1 MFSACV
7 LVACLSI
14 ALPGSPQAGPPQPPA
29 GLRGTVT
36 ALGGEVLL
44 PGATVVATPEGGG
57 EARTVASDDHGRFRF
72 AGLPAGRW
80 RVSASLP
87 GFQDAAAADVPVE
100 SGRETEV
107 TLDLALAAVTETV
120 TVRPVVRLDIGASLG
135 SSGSVDAAQL
145 QQAPLGEVSV
155 QAALPLVPGVV
166 RGPDGISV
174 KGGRPTQSSLLVGD
188 ADTTDPAVG
197 DVEFRLPGDAVAQI
211 EVLPNPYAVEFGR
224 FSSGV
229 TVIQPRRGGNA
240 WRLSL
245 SDINPAVR
253 TKRGR
258 VFTPLGVESFQPRVA
273 AGGPLVR
280 DRLFVAE
287 SLQLRY
293 TDRDMRSR
301 PQSDRVRRQGLAS
314 FTRLDARLAPG
325 QTVTAM
331 LSLLPERRRSANL
344 GTFDPPE
351 AAANTRHN
359 IYHANLGAEN
369 ALGST
374 LMLESLLHLKHYGI
388 RTGGQG
394 ELPMVLTT
402 TERAGNFF
410 NSQERVAR
418 GWQWRETLSGVV
430 TGPGGAHFLKAGL
443 DLERKTLSAWSRSR
457 PVVVLGPGGETTRT
471 IGFEGG
477 DRLAAEG
484 TDVAGFVQD
493 RWQPREGLVVEAGL
507 RADRDGVLR
516 TTTVSPRAGVR
527 ASFGRVTVGGG
538 VGRFVERTPL
548 VAGAFES
555 FESRTET
562 WFGDRGTAIDGP
574 TTYAPRLAGGRFDPA
589 RALTWHAEYH
599 QRLTDALSV
608 RASVLDRRGSHEL
621 VVDPEAGP
629 VPGQAW
635 VTLDDSGR
643 SRYREAAF
651 GVHYARASA
660 ITADV
665 SYVRSSARAVIS
677 SLGAYFAS
685 LRDPIV
691 REPQYGRAD
700 ADVPHRVIGQV
711 RGQVGAWRASAVL
724 ELRNGLPYSAV
735 DAWQDYVGPVNG
747 AGRLRW
753 YQALDLQVDRRVR
766 IGKLRPAIGVQVFN
780 ALDRFNP
787 RDVQRNAADPAFGSL
802 YNSDPVRFRV
812 MVRF

>member
-1 MFSACV
+1 
-7 LVACLSI
+7 
-14 ALPGSPQAGPPQPPA
+14 
-29 GLRGTVT
+29 VT

-44 PGATVVATPEGGG
+44 PGAVVAATPEGGG
-57 EARTVASDDHGRFRF
+57 ATRTVLTDDHGRFRLP
-72 AGLPAGRW
+72 GLPTGRW
-80 RVSASLP
+80 RLSASLA
-87 GFQDAAAADVPVE
+87 GFQEAAAEATVE
-100 SGRETEV
+100 AGRETEV
-107 TLDLALAAVTETV
+107 ALDLALAQVTETV
-120 TVRPVVRLDIGASLG
+120 VVRPEVRLDFGASLG
-135 SSGSVDAAQL
+135 SSGIVEAAQL
-145 QQAPLGEVSV
+145 QEAPLGEVSV

-174 KGGRPTQSSLLVGD
+174 KGGRPTQSSLMVGD
-188 ADTTDPAVG
+188 ADATDPAVG

-229 TVIQPRRGGNA
+229 TVIQPRRGGQA

-258 VFTPLGVESFQPRVA
+258 LFTPLGVESFQPRVA
-273 AGGPLVR
+273 INGPVVPE
-280 DRLFVAE
+280 RLFLAQ

-293 TDRDMRSR
+293 TDRDIRSR

-314 FTRLDARLAPG
+314 FTRLDARVAPG

-331 LSLLPERRRSANL
+331 LSVLPERRRSANL

-351 AAANTRHN
+351 VAANTRHD
-359 IYHANLGAEN
+359 IYHATLGAEN

-374 LMLESLLHLKHYGI
+374 LMLESLVQLKHYGI

-394 ELPMVLTT
+394 ERPMVLTT
-402 TERAGNFF
+402 TERAGHFF
-410 NSQERVAR
+410 NSQERVGR
-418 GWQWRETLSGVV
+418 GWQWRETLAGAV

-457 PVVVLGPGGETTRT
+457 PVVVLGPDGVPTRT
-471 IGFEGG
+471 ITFEGG

-493 RWQPREGLVVEAGL
+493 RWQPREGLVVETGV

-516 TTTVSPRAGVR
+516 TTIVSPRAGVR
-527 ASFGRVTVGGG
+527 ATVGTVTVGGG

-548 VAGAFES
+548 VAGTFEAFEA
-555 FESRTET
+555 RTET
-562 WFGDRGTAIDGP
+562 RFGDAGGITAGP
-574 TTYAPRLAGGRFDPA
+574 TTYAPRLAGDGFEPS

-599 QRLTDALSV
+599 QRVTGALSV

-621 VVDPEAGP
+621 VVNPESGP
-629 VPGQAW
+629 APGLAW
-635 VTLDDSGR
+635 VTLDDAGR

-651 GVHYARASA
+651 GAHYARGGA
-660 ITADV
+660 ITADL

-691 REPQYGRAD
+691 REAQYGRAD
-700 ADVPHRVIGQV
+700 ADVPHRVIGQF
-711 RGQVGAWRASAVL
+711 RGRAGPWRASAVL
-724 ELRNGLPYSAV
+724 EVRNGLPYSAV
-735 DAWQDYVGPVNG
+735 DAWQDYVGRVND

-753 YQALDLQVDRRVR
+753 YQVLDLQVDRRVR
-766 IGKLRPAIGVQVFN
+766 IGTLRPTIGVQAFN
-780 ALDRFNP
+780 VLNRFNP
-787 RDVQRNAADPAFGSL
+787 RDVQRNAADPTYGWL